1 MSVSIVR
8 GLLLPL
14 YTVIALVTLGFIGIL
29 VFDGL
34 TDAGSVD
41 AATTRY
47 VYPNG
52 HLSGNYSFI
61 QNAIDSSSDGDII
74 RVFAG
79 TYDENNL
86 LINKKITLIGN
97 SSKNTTIDGGGVG
110 DVIKITVDGV
120 HLSGFKIINSGSTT
134 AGDWDAGIDL
144 DDVYNVTINNNN
156 CSNNNVGIYV
166 RNGGSNRII
175 NNTCYLSTNDGIF
188 LYYSNSNNIVNNTC
202 IYNGADGII
211 LFGSDSSIVENNSCR
226 ANVYYGIWIERSD
239 LNKIRNNTCVASAQF
254 GIYLIYSD
262 QNTIAQN
269 ICNYNGYFGIYAA
282 LSYANHIENNE
293 CSYNNYSVS
302 ALNCGGIRCEFSN
315 SNLIA
320 NNSCVNPNGEGISL
334 GACESS
340 IILNNSL
347 VLCSL
352 YVFGFELKYWNTH
365 TIDIFNTVNGD
376 PVRYYKDL
384 TTNQNV
390 PTTSG
395 QVILA
400 NCSNFII
407 EDLNI
412 DGGAVALELGYS
424 NSNLIAN
431 NTLSNARFGIY
442 LFSSMDNTL
451 ENNICN
457 SNLFYGTWL
466 SSSEENVIKQNICN
480 SNGIHGL
487 GLYSS
492 NNNTFLKNNY
502 SANDM
507 NGVYLSNSIGNE
519 FANNSFSSNDIYGIF
534 LNSSNSNTF
543 INNKISENNDYG
555 MNILDASNNIFY
567 YNNFILNTNQ
577 IKSGGIS
584 TNNQF
589 DNGHYE
595 GNYWSDYSGLDD
607 GSGTGKHEIA
617 GDGIGDTMLPHLGF
631 DHYPFMNRSG
641 WFAPGIPIL
650 LDPGEYNSD
659 GSYTISW
666 NLNRG
671 TSRYLLQ
678 EDDTYDFTSPV
689 SVYNGSELSY
699 QAKFMPNNTYYYR
712 LKAFNEFHESPWSN
726 IVDITVDWK
735 PNKPLNLKVSA
746 YPGGNA
752 LNLTWELNLNDTEVY
767 ELYYKNESMTSWA
780 LQTIIHP
787 IHTFNHTD
795 LVDGCEYTYKL
806 RARDAR
812 DQLSVFTENVSAIPA
827 DTMAPQAPTGLT
839 VVEISFDWIKLSWV
853 PNTESDVKGY
863 NIFQENRSKLI
874 DPWDLIGK
882 TQVGEEVFIVTNL
895 EENTEYRFVI
905 TAFDEVPNNSSY
917 SIWVYETTTLGPH
930 APEINDTYVVL
941 QKIKDFKMAE
951 DSQDNSINLLNWFT
965 DDNFDTL
972 QFWHTYSGDEHINV
986 SIHQENGTVV
996 LKPQKNWNG
1005 KMEIIFYATDGD
1017 FNIFDTLIIN
1027 VTYVNDAPG
1036 PAAIKSPSDGLEIK
1050 EDEPVVLK
1058 GECFDPDLP
1067 YGDDLTF
1074 EWSSS
1079 ISNKLGEGE
1088 NLTLELKPGKHR
1100 ITLKVSD
1107 SFGEAAYATVN
1118 LTVTE
1123 DESEISNLLI
1133 ASISGIIIVILLI
1146 IILAVLLKKRKKA
1159 EEKEE
1164 VVLQPEVEFPSSM
1177 PVGFQRPYEKPAA
1190 LSEPPPATP
1199 STSPEHATPI
1209 PSTEIQPMI
1218 PGAEGPGYV
1227 PGVEGAS
1234 TPEQELMVPSEI
1246 SAGMFG
1252 MPRIETPMLP
1262 PTGIESVPTQVELP
1276 IQEWGKVYILI
1287 TKGQEFG
1294 ISIFENLL
1302 GDSPNRG
1309 LFITRTHPSQL
1320 KTGPIMDFVTKI
1332 WLSKTPE
1339 HGSVSPGNITKI
1351 THIISEFLKANANSV
1366 IMLDGLEYLINNND
1380 FPRVL
1385 KFLELLH
1392 EVIVLNDGV
1401 LLVPVNPSTM
1411 SKTNFELLQNELTN
1425 TIRDPEYPIESMI
1438 V

>member
-1 MSVSIVR
+1 MSVSIIR

-14 YTVIALVTLGFIGIL
+14 YTVMALVTLGFVGIL

-34 TDAGSVD
+34 TDVGSAD
-41 AATTRY
+41 ASTTRY

-52 HLSGNYSFI
+52 ALSGNYSFI
-61 QNAIDSSSDGDII
+61 QNAIDGSTDGDII

-79 TYDENNL
+79 TYDERIT
-86 LINKKITLIGN
+86 INKKVVLIGN
-97 SSKNTTIDGGGVG
+97 SSKNTTIDAGGVG
-110 DVIKITVDGV
+110 DVVRITVDGV
-120 HLSGFKIINSGSTT
+120 NISGFKIINSGSNT

-144 DDVYNVTINNNN
+144 DDVYNVTIKNNN
-156 CSNNNVGIYV
+156 CSNNNVGIYL

-175 NNTCYLSTNDGIF
+175 NNTCYLSINDGIF
-188 LYYSNSNNIVNNTC
+188 LYYSNSNNIANNTC

-211 LFGSDSSIVENNSCR
+211 LFGSDSNIVENNSCR
-226 ANVYYGIWIERSD
+226 GNIYYGIWVERSD
-239 LNKIRNNTCVASAQF
+239 VNKIRNNICIDSGQL
-254 GIYLIYSD
+254 GIYLINSD

-269 ICNYNGYFGIYAA
+269 ICNFNDFYGIYVAF
-282 LSYANHIENNE
+282 SHSNSIENNE

-302 ALNCGGIRCEFSN
+302 AINCGGIRCEFSN
-315 SNLIA
+315 SNYIA

-334 GACESS
+334 GACESNV
-340 IILNNSL
+340 ILNNSL
-347 VLCSL
+347 VLCSI

-365 TIDIFNTVNGD
+365 TIDILNTVNGN

-384 TTNQNV
+384 ITNPNI
-390 PTTSG
+390 PTASG

-412 DGGAVALELGYS
+412 GNGAVGLELGYS

-442 LFSSMDNTL
+442 LYSSTDNIV
-451 ENNICN
+451 EYNICN
-457 SNLFYGTWL
+457 SNFFYGTWL
-466 SSSEENVIKQNICN
+466 SSSDENVIKQNVCN
-480 SNGIHGL
+480 FNGIHGL
-487 GLYSS
+487 ASYSS
-492 NNNTFLKNNY
+492 NNNTILKNNY

-507 NGVYLSNSIGNE
+507 NGVYLSNSFGNE
-519 FANNSFSSNDIYGIF
+519 FGNNSFSSNNVYGVF

-543 INNKISENNDYG
+543 INNEVSENDDYG
-555 MNILDASNNIFY
+555 INLLDASNNIFY
-567 YNNFILNTNQ
+567 YNNIILNNNQ

-607 GSGTGKHEIA
+607 GSGTGQHEIA
-617 GDGIGDTMLPHLGF
+617 GDGIGDTNIPHLGF
-631 DHYPFMNRSG
+631 DHYPFMNHSG
-641 WFAPGIPIL
+641 WFYPGIPIL

-659 GSYTISW
+659 GTYTISW
-666 NLNRG
+666 NINRG
-671 TSRYLLQ
+671 TTRYLLQ
-678 EDDTYDFTSPV
+678 EDDNYDFTSPMG
-689 SVYNGSELSY
+689 VYNGSELTY

-712 LKAFNEFHESPWSN
+712 LKAFNELHESPWSN
-726 IVDITVDWK
+726 IVDMAVDWK
-735 PNKPLNLKVSA
+735 PNAPLNLQVSV
-746 YPGGNA
+746 YSGGNA
-752 LNLTWELNLNDTEVY
+752 LNLSWELNLNDTEVY
-767 ELYYKNESMTSWA
+767 ELYYKNESMASWV

-795 LVDGCEYTYKL
+795 LEDGSEYTYKL
-806 RARDAR
+806 RARDSR
-812 DQLSVFTENVSAIPA
+812 DQLSEFTENVSALPK
-827 DTMAPQAPTGLT
+827 DTMAPQAPIGLA
-839 VVEISFDWIKLSWV
+839 VVETSFDWIKLSWE
-853 PNTESDVKGY
+853 PNIESDVNGY
-863 NIFQENRSKLI
+863 NIYQENRSKLI

-882 TQVGEEVFIVTNL
+882 TQVGEEVFNVTNL
-895 EENTEYRFVI
+895 VESTEYRFVI

-917 SIWVYETTTLGPH
+917 SIWVYGTTTLGPH
-930 APEINDTYVVL
+930 APEINDTYVAL
-941 QKIKDFKMAE
+941 QKIKDFNIAE
-951 DSQDNSINLLNWFT
+951 DSQDNSINLLKWFT
-965 DDNFDTL
+965 DDNLDTL
-972 QFWHTYSGDEHINV
+972 QFWHTYSGDEYINV

-1005 KMEIIFYATDGD
+1005 EMEIIFYATDGD
-1017 FNIFDTLIIN
+1017 FNISDTLIIN
-1027 VTYVNDAPG
+1027 VTSVNDAPG
-1036 PAAIKSPSDGLEIK
+1036 PASIKSPTDGLEIK
-1050 EDEPVVLK
+1050 EDDRVSLE

-1067 YGDDLTF
+1067 DGDVLTF

-1079 ISNKLGEGE
+1079 ISNELGEGK
-1088 NLTLELKPGKHR
+1088 NLTLKLKPGKHR

-1107 SFGEAAYATVN
+1107 SFGEAAYATVDVI
-1118 LTVTE
+1118 VTE
-1123 DESEISNLLI
+1123 EASEISNLLI
-1133 ASISGIIIVILLI
+1133 TSISSVIIVILLI
-1146 IILAVLLKKRKKA
+1146 IILAVLLKKKKKA

-1164 VVLQPEVEFPSSM
+1164 VVLQPEVEYPSAM
-1177 PVGFQRPYEKPAA
+1177 PVGFKRPSEQPTA
-1190 LSEPPPATP
+1190 LPEPSPATP
-1199 STSPEHATPI
+1199 STST
-1209 PSTEIQPMI
+1209 PSTEPITPSTQMQPMAPSTEGPAYI
-1218 PGAEGPGYV
+1218 PGTEGTSAPG
-1227 PGVEGAS
+1227 
-1234 TPEQELMVPSEI
+1234 QELMVPSE
-1246 SAGMFG
+1246 
-1252 MPRIETPMLP
+1252 MPRLP
-1262 PTGIESVPTQVELP
+1262 PTGGEPVPTQVELP
-1276 IQEWGKVYILI
+1276 IQEWGKVYILV

-1294 ISIFENLL
+1294 ISNFENLL

-1366 IMLDGLEYLINNND
+1366 VMLDGLEYLINNND

-1411 SKTNFELLQNELTN
+1411 SKTNFELLENELTN
-1425 TIRDPEYPIESMI
+1425 TIRDPAYSAES
-1438 V
+1438 VVL